1 MCCWVCRSPAC
12 FPPRLVMWSA
22 ASRRWSF
29 AAGLA

>member
-12 FPPRLVMWSA
+12 FPSRLVMWSGV
-22 ASRRWSF
+22 SRLWSF